1 MAYYQQQLEDERSNT
16 KVKVVEVRDESLEM

>member
-1 MAYYQQQLEDERSNT
+1 MAYYQQQLEDERSNK